1 MIEDSPLLSNVDS
14 KQEPKVIVDQG
25 STMYKLAVAERTND
39 FADGKDEVVAAV
51 KVEEIKSKDTVV
63 NDP

>member
-1 MIEDSPLLSNVDS
+1 MIEFSPLLSNVDS
-14 KQEPKVIVDQG
+14 KQEPKLIADQG
-25 STMYKLAVAERTND
+25 STIYKLTVAERTND
-39 FADGKDEVVAAV
+39 FADVKDKVVAV